1 MQQSA
6 SSNFVML
13 IIISI
18 KDTLFA
24 LLFRLFLLLTSMSQ
38 LSPVQYP
45 VISSAVSLLEKLLS
59 PILDVIQEDKGLHH
73 SLDSRLLEW
82 VTLYVS
88 NLLDNFMDR
97 SQDVGSKPKG

>member
-1 MQQSA
+1 
-6 SSNFVML
+6 
-13 IIISI
+13 
-18 KDTLFA
+18 
-24 LLFRLFLLLTSMSQ
+24 MSQ

-45 VISSAVSLLEKLLS
+45 VISSALSLLEKLLS
-59 PILDVIQEDKGLHH
+59 PILDVIPQDNGVHR

-97 SQDVGSKPKG
+97 SQEPCAKAKGLGLFENDTTDL